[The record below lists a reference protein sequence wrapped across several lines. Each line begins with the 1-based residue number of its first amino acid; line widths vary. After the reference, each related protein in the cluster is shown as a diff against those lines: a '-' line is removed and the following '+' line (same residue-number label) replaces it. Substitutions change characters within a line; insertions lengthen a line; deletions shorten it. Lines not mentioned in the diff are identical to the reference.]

1 MLDFQQK
8 SFHLSYYFVPLQCL
22 GTLTTISIQPCLTNK
37 YQNMFEEKAGE
48 LAGKIWEALNE
59 GGELTGKE
67 LKKAI
72 KTRSDKDLYLGLGWL
87 LREDKLNVNE
97 GEKDI
102 TVSLK

>member
-1 MLDFQQK
+1 
-8 SFHLSYYFVPLQCL
+8 
-22 GTLTTISIQPCLTNK
+22 
-37 YQNMFEEKAGE
+37 MFDEKAGE

-72 KTRSDKDLYLGLGWL
+72 KTRADKDLYLGLGWL
-87 LREDKLNVNE
+87 LREDKLNVTE

>member
-1 MLDFQQK
+1 
-8 SFHLSYYFVPLQCL
+8 
-22 GTLTTISIQPCLTNK
+22 
-37 YQNMFEEKAGE
+37 MFEEKAGE

-67 LKKAI
+67 LKKTI

>member
-1 MLDFQQK
+1 
-8 SFHLSYYFVPLQCL
+8 
-22 GTLTTISIQPCLTNK
+22 
-37 YQNMFEEKAGE
+37 MFEEKAGE

-72 KTRSDKDLYLGLGWL
+72 KTRSDKNLYLGLGWL

>member
-1 MLDFQQK
+1 
-8 SFHLSYYFVPLQCL
+8 
-22 GTLTTISIQPCLTNK
+22 
-37 YQNMFEEKAGE
+37 MFEEKAGE

-59 GGELTGKE
+59 GSELTGKE

>member
-1 MLDFQQK
+1 
-8 SFHLSYYFVPLQCL
+8 
-22 GTLTTISIQPCLTNK
+22 
-37 YQNMFEEKAGE
+37 MFEEKAGE

-72 KTRSDKDLYLGLGWL
+72 KPRTDKDLYLGLGWL

>member
-1 MLDFQQK
+1 
-8 SFHLSYYFVPLQCL
+8 
-22 GTLTTISIQPCLTNK
+22 
-37 YQNMFEEKAGE
+37 MFEKKAGE

>member
-1 MLDFQQK
+1 
-8 SFHLSYYFVPLQCL
+8 
-22 GTLTTISIQPCLTNK
+22 
-37 YQNMFEEKAGE
+37 MFEEKAGE

-87 LREDKLNVNE
+87 LREGKLNITE
-97 GEKDI
+97 GEKEI
-102 TVSLK
+102 SVSLIKLHSYYYCTFG